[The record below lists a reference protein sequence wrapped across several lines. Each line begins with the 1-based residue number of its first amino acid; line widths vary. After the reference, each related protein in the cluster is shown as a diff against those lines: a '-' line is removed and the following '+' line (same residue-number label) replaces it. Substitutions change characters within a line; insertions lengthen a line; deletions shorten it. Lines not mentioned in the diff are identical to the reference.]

1 MYNETICAISTANG
15 TGAISIVRLSGF
27 DAINI
32 VNKIFKGKDLN
43 KVKTHTINYGHIFDK
58 NEMLDEVV
66 VSVFKSP
73 KTYTKEDIVE
83 INCHGGQYVTSKI
96 LELVILNGA
105 RLAEPGEFTKRAF
118 LNGRIDLTQAE
129 SVMDLI
135 DAKTKNT
142 LRMANFGLRGDIKNL
157 ISKFRRS
164 ILDCILKIEVNIDYP
179 EYESEEQITTEFL
192 LPTIKNN
199 IIDINKIIEK
209 SENSILIKEGITTA
223 IIGKPNVGKS
233 SILNA
238 LLREDKA
245 IVTDIAGTTRDI
257 IEGKINVG
265 GVILNLIDTAGI
277 RETSDIVEKIG
288 VEKAKKIINSASL
301 IIIVFDFS
309 TELNENDNLILKL
322 TENKNRIIV
331 INKSDLPKKINLEIL
346 GEYLLLSAFSE
357 KDINILEN
365 KIREVTN
372 LKNIDNKEATYV
384 TSIRAMTKLKLA
396 RDNLDNALG
405 SVKNKMPIDIVSI
418 DLKAAWRALGEIIG
432 EVSSEELLDEMFAN
446 FCLGK

>member
-384 TSIRAMTKLKLA
+384 TSIRAMTKLKFA
-396 RDNLDNALG
+396 RDNLDNALV
-405 SVKNKMPIDIVSI
+405 SVKNKMPIDIISI

>member
-1 MYNETICAISTANG
+1 MFKETICAISTASG
-15 TGAISIVRLSGF
+15 TGAISIVRLSGSK
-27 DAINI
+27 AIEI
-32 VNKIFKGKDLN
+32 VNTVFKGRNLN
-43 KVKTHTINYGHIFDK
+43 NVKTHSIHYGHIIDK
-58 NEMLDEVV
+58 NEIIDEVM
-66 VSVFKSP
+66 VSIFKAP
-73 KTYTKEDIVE
+73 KTYTKENIVE
-83 INCHGGQYVTSKI
+83 INCHGGQYVTSKV

-135 DAKTKNT
+135 EAKTKST
-142 LRMANFGLRGDIKNL
+142 LRMANFGLRGDIKEL

-164 ILDCILKIEVNIDYP
+164 ILDCVLKIEVNIDYP
-179 EYESEEQITTEFL
+179 EYETEEEITNEVL
-192 LPTIKNN
+192 LPTIKTN
-199 IIDINKIIEK
+199 IIDINEIIEK

-265 GVILNLIDTAGI
+265 GVILNLLDTAGI
-277 RETSDIVEKIG
+277 RETTDVVEKIG
-288 VEKAKKIINSASL
+288 VDKAKSVLDIASL
-301 IIIVFDFS
+301 IILVFDFS
-309 TELNENDNLILKL
+309 TKLNENDHLILKL

-331 INKSDLPKKINLEIL
+331 VNKSDLPKEIDLNVL
-346 GEYLLLSAFSE
+346 GDYLLLSAFSE
-357 KDINILEN
+357 KDINILEK
-365 KIREVTN
+365 KIREVSN
-372 LKNIDNKEATYV
+372 LKNIDNTKATYV
-384 TSIRAMTKLKLA
+384 TSVRAMTKLKLA
-396 RDNLDNALG
+396 RENLDNALI
-405 SVKNKMPIDIVSI
+405 SVRNKMPIDIVNI

>member
-357 KDINILEN
+357 KDINVLEN

-384 TSIRAMTKLKLA
+384 TSIRAMTKLKFA

>member
-396 RDNLDNALG
+396 RDNLDNALV
-405 SVKNKMPIDIVSI
+405 SVKNEMPIDIISI

>member
-1 MYNETICAISTANG
+1 MYNETICAISTASG
-15 TGAISIVRLSGF
+15 TGAISIVRLSGQK
-27 DAINI
+27 AIEI
-32 VNKIFKGKDLN
+32 VNKIFQGKNLK
-43 KVKTHTINYGHIFDK
+43 KVKTHQINYGHIIDK
-58 NEMLDEVV
+58 NEIIDEVMV
-66 VSVFKSP
+66 TIFKAP
-73 KTYTKEDIVE
+73 KTYTLEDIVE
-83 INCHGGQYVTSKI
+83 INCHGGQYVTSRV

-135 DAKTKNT
+135 EANTKST
-142 LRMANFGLRGDIKNL
+142 LRMANFGIRGDIKNL

-179 EYESEEQITTEFL
+179 EYETEEQITNDFL
-192 LPTIKNN
+192 LPTIKGN
-199 IIDINKIIEK
+199 IVDINEIIEK

-265 GVILNLIDTAGI
+265 GIVLNLIDTAGI
-277 RETSDIVEKIG
+277 RETSDVVEKIG
-288 VEKAKKIINSASL
+288 VEKAKKVLNVASL

-309 TELNENDNLILKL
+309 TKLNENDHLILKL
-322 TENKNRIIV
+322 TEDKDRIIV
-331 INKSDLPKKINLEIL
+331 VNKSDLPKEIDLSIL
-346 GEYLLLSAFSE
+346 GDYLLLSAFSE
-357 KDINILEN
+357 KDINTLEK

-396 RDNLDNALG
+396 RENLDNALI
-405 SVKNKMPIDIVSI
+405 SVRNKMPIDIISI

>member
-384 TSIRAMTKLKLA
+384 TSIRAMTKLKFA

>member
-1 MYNETICAISTANG
+1 MYNETICAISTASG
-15 TGAISIVRLSGF
+15 TGAISIVRLSGSE
-27 DAINI
+27 AIEI
-32 VNKIFKGKDLN
+32 VNSIFKGKDLN
-43 KVKTHTINYGHIFDK
+43 KVKTHTINYGHILDN
-58 NEMLDEVV
+58 NETIDEVMV
-66 VSVFKSP
+66 TIFKAP

-83 INCHGGQYVTSKI
+83 INCHGGQFVTSKV
-96 LELVILNGA
+96 LELVIMNGA
-105 RLAEPGEFTKRAF
+105 RLAEAGEFTKRAF

-135 DAKTKNT
+135 DANTQST
-142 LRMANFGLRGDIKNL
+142 LRMANFGLRGDIKIL

-164 ILDCILKIEVNIDYP
+164 ILDCVLKIEVNIDYP
-179 EYESEEQITTEFL
+179 EYETEEQITNEFL
-192 LPTIKNN
+192 LPTIKKN
-199 IIDINKIIEK
+199 IKDIKKIIEK

-233 SILNA
+233 SLLNA

-277 RETSDIVEKIG
+277 RETTDIVEKMG
-288 VEKAKKIINSASL
+288 VEKAKKVLNSASL

-309 TELNENDNLILKL
+309 TELNENDHLILNL
-322 TENKNRIIV
+322 TKNKNRIIV
-331 INKSDLPKKINLEIL
+331 VNKSDLKKEIDLSIL
-346 GEYLLLSAFSE
+346 GDYLLLSAFSE
-357 KDINILEN
+357 KDINLLEM

-372 LKNIDNKEATYV
+372 LKNIDNTKATYV
-384 TSIRAMTKLKLA
+384 TSVRAMTKLKLA
-396 RDNLDNALG
+396 RENLDNALI
-405 SVKNKMPIDIVSI
+405 SVRNKMPIDIINI

>member
-384 TSIRAMTKLKLA
+384 TSIRAMTKLKFA
-396 RDNLDNALG
+396 RDNLDNALV
-405 SVKNKMPIDIVSI
+405 SVKNEMPIDIISI

>member
-1 MYNETICAISTANG
+1 MYNETICAISTASG
-15 TGAISIVRLSGF
+15 TGAISIVRLSGSE
-27 DAINI
+27 AIEI
-32 VNKIFKGKDLN
+32 VNSIFKGKDLN
-43 KVKTHTINYGHIFDK
+43 KVKTHTINYGHILDN
-58 NEMLDEVV
+58 NETIDEVMV
-66 VSVFKSP
+66 TIFKAP

-83 INCHGGQYVTSKI
+83 INCHGGQFVTSKV
-96 LELVILNGA
+96 LELVIMNGA
-105 RLAEPGEFTKRAF
+105 RLAEAGEFTKRAF

-135 DAKTKNT
+135 DANTQST
-142 LRMANFGLRGDIKNL
+142 LRMANFGLRGDIKIL

-164 ILDCILKIEVNIDYP
+164 ILDCVLKIEVNIDYP
-179 EYESEEQITTEFL
+179 EYETEEQITNEFL
-192 LPTIKNN
+192 LPTIKKN
-199 IIDINKIIEK
+199 IKDIKKIIEK

-233 SILNA
+233 SLLNA

-277 RETSDIVEKIG
+277 RETTDIVEKMG
-288 VEKAKKIINSASL
+288 VEKAKKVLNSASL

-309 TELNENDNLILKL
+309 TELNENDHLILNL
-322 TENKNRIIV
+322 TKNKNRIIV
-331 INKSDLPKKINLEIL
+331 VNKSDLKKEIDLSIL
-346 GEYLLLSAFSE
+346 GDYLLLSAFSE
-357 KDINILEN
+357 KDINLLEM

-372 LKNIDNKEATYV
+372 LRNIDNTKATYV
-384 TSIRAMTKLKLA
+384 TSVRAMTKLKLA
-396 RDNLDNALG
+396 RENLDNALI
-405 SVKNKMPIDIVSI
+405 SVRNKMPIDIINI

>member
-357 KDINILEN
+357 KDINVLEN

-396 RDNLDNALG
+396 RDNLDNALV
-405 SVKNKMPIDIVSI
+405 SVKNEMPIDIISI

>member
-365 KIREVTN
+365 K
-372 LKNIDNKEATYV
+372 
-384 TSIRAMTKLKLA
+384 
-396 RDNLDNALG
+396 
-405 SVKNKMPIDIVSI
+405 
-418 DLKAAWRALGEIIG
+418 
-432 EVSSEELLDEMFAN
+432 
-446 FCLGK
+446 

>member
-384 TSIRAMTKLKLA
+384 TSIRAMTKLKFA

-405 SVKNKMPIDIVSI
+405 SVKNK
-418 DLKAAWRALGEIIG
+418 
-432 EVSSEELLDEMFAN
+432 
-446 FCLGK
+446 